1 MPKRG
6 QFIISLVG
14 LMMVVACGRVTTP
27 PPSPVENTAVA
38 AAPTSTPSPPSPT
51 ITPTLESTLT
61 PTPNPSPS
69 FTPEPPATTKPS
81 STPRPT
87 RTPTPSPTPTPD
99 HFDLP
104 TWLANPNVT
113 VLATIIGYGYEDGTM
128 SFLNLDTSER
138 FDLPLPPWVR
148 DLTWGQDDRGS
159 YFEYEIKESIRN
171 TVTTIAIA
179 RVYVTTGEIAY
190 LEPPLAG
197 SGRVD
202 PSPNGRHQTRVTSDE
217 TITIEDT
224 QTGQIISLEDP
235 FRGKYPDSVD
245 ARWSPGGDLLAVVYY
260 DFSIPFQAMGG
271 LAIYTVEGT
280 VYRQFE
286 GILSVNW
293 APDNTYRILYGQ
305 TDADGHYIPCI
316 LTTADNTS
324 ACFSAVADWGELQGV
339 ETGGY
344 TWSPD
349 AGQISFIYWSDYP
362 DLGGL
367 CVMELIGTEIT
378 CLITEQTMGGG
389 DESEVYDPTYVV
401 RYQWSPDGRYLW
413 LLIDPF
419 GPGSDDRSYSEIAT
433 IARDGSQYQVWGSG
447 HEAFWRPPINP

>member
-104 TWLANPNVT
+104 TWLADPNIT
-113 VLATIIGYGYEDGTM
+113 VLATIIGYGYEERTI

-148 DLTWGQDDRGS
+148 DLTWGQDNQGT

-171 TVTTIAIA
+171 TITTIAIA
-179 RVYVTTGEIAY
+179 RVYLTTGEIAY
-190 LEPPLAG
+190 LEPPPAG
-197 SGRVD
+197 SGRID
-202 PSPNGRHQTRVTSDE
+202 PSPNGRHQTRIMSDE
-217 TITIEDT
+217 TITLENI
-224 QTGQIISLEDP
+224 QTGETINLEDP
-235 FRGKYPDSVD
+235 FHGRYPDSVN
-245 ARWSPGGDLLAVVYY
+245 ARWSSGGDLLAVVRY
-260 DFSIPFQAMGG
+260 DFNIPFETTGG
-271 LAIYTVEGT
+271 LTIYTVEGT
-280 VYRQFE
+280 IYRQYE
-286 GILSVNW
+286 GILSLNW
-293 APDNTYRILYGQ
+293 APDTTNRILYGEN
-305 TDADGHYIPCI
+305 DSDEHYIPCI
-316 LTTADNTS
+316 LTTSDNTS
-324 ACFSAVADWGELQGV
+324 VCFSAVADWAELRGV
-339 ETGGY
+339 ATGGY

-349 AGQISFIYWSDYP
+349 ASEVSFIYWSYYP

-367 CVMELIGTEIT
+367 CVLDLSSTEIT
-378 CLITEQTMGGG
+378 CPITEQTMGGG
-389 DESEVYDPTYVV
+389 AESEVYDPTYVV
-401 RYQWSPDGRYLW
+401 RYQWSPDGRYFW

-419 GPGSDDRSYSEIAT
+419 GPESDDRSFSEIAT
-433 IARDGSQYQVWGSG
+433 MARDGSQYVVWGSG
-447 HEAFWRPPINP
+447 HEGFWRPPIDP